1 MLQEGGNALDACVAM
16 NAMLAVVYP
25 HMCGVGGDL
34 FLLYFEAASGQV
46 FALNASGRAPATA
59 TPAEFSR
66 RGLRSIPARGP
77 LSATV
82 PGAVDGWQQAVDRF
96 GSMPLSRLLAP
107 AIETATSGVEV
118 TDRLRGWI
126 QRNQA
131 ELRVDP
137 YLRLRFFEDGDAN
150 LEPGDRMPLPELAL
164 TLQRIAD
171 GGAESFYRGEI
182 ACEIAAAVH
191 AVDGLLTEEDLAHHT
206 SEWVDSVSVAIGEY
220 DVHATPPNSQGFVAL
235 QMLKLMEH
243 WGSAERPFD
252 SSDYI
257 DHVVRAKSLT
267 FVDRDKYLCDP
278 HFYKVP
284 VQRLLSSEYIECLAD
299 RAATPLAPS
308 LLAGD
313 TVYICAVDADGNA
326 CSLIQSIYY
335 AFGSAFSINQT
346 GIVLHNRGHYFSLN
360 ERSPNCIA
368 PGKRPAHTLI
378 AAMALRDGKP
388 AFVFGTMGADGQPQ
402 TVAQVATRL
411 FAGEHPQDAVAADRF
426 LSGRF
431 VLEDRDDVLL
441 VEEGL
446 SAMTQAELRTH
457 GHMVETVPR
466 LDERMGHAHAIAV
479 RSDGSLEAGSD
490 PRSDGAALVFER
502 TV

>member
-1 MLQEGGNALDACVAM
+1 MLQEGGNALDASVAM

-46 FALNASGRAPATA
+46 FALNASGRAPAAA

-82 PGAVDGWQQAVDRF
+82 PGAVDGWQRAVDRF

-107 AIETATSGVEV
+107 AIETATDGAEV
-118 TDRLRGWI
+118 GEKLIGWI
-126 QRNQA
+126 QRNQT

-137 YLRLRFFEDGDAN
+137 YLRRRFVESNDVM
-150 LEPGDRMPLPELAL
+150 LKPGYRMPLPELAL

-171 GGAESFYRGEI
+171 GGAEEFYRGGIAYEI
-182 ACEIAAAVH
+182 ATAMQ
-191 AVDGLLTEEDLAHHT
+191 AVDGLVTENDLAHHT
-206 SEWVDSVSVAIGEY
+206 SEWVEPVSAQIGEY
-220 DVHATPPNSQGFVAL
+220 EVHATPPNSQGFVAL
-235 QMLKLMEH
+235 QMLKLMER
-243 WGSAERPFD
+243 WGSAQRPFD
-252 SSDYI
+252 SIDYI
-257 DHVVRAKSLT
+257 DDVVRAKRLA
-267 FVDRDKYLCDP
+267 FIDRDLHLGDP
-278 HFYKVP
+278 HFSDVP
-284 VQRLLSSEYIECLAD
+284 VQRLLGPEYIEHLAGQQ
-299 RAATPLAPS
+299 ATPLAPS

-313 TVYICAVDADGNA
+313 TVYTCAIDADGNA

-335 AFGSAFSINQT
+335 AFGSAFAVNET
-346 GIVLHNRGHYFSLN
+346 GIVLHNRGHYFNLN

-378 AAMALRDGKP
+378 AAMAMRAELP

-402 TVAQVATRL
+402 TVAQVAMRL
-411 FAGEHPQDAVAADRF
+411 FAGEHPQDAVSADRF

-431 VLEDRDDVLL
+431 VLEDSDDALL

-446 SAMTQAELRTH
+446 SAVTQSGLRER
-457 GHMVETVPR
+457 GHVVETVPR

-479 RSDGSLEAGSD
+479 RSDGSVEAGSD
-490 PRSDGAALVFER
+490 PRSDGTALVLDPK
-502 TV
+502 V